1 MKLCKTDA
9 LVIGGRGNSL
19 ADCRAFG
26 ARGRYAAER
35 AVKRTIQPGLKHV
48 RKAED
53 EIRKLM
59 KLREQM
65 NVKDV
70 VGSIRDIM
78 WRNVSVVREE
88 KISA

>member
-1 MKLCKTDA
+1 M
-9 LVIGGRGNSL
+9 
-19 ADCRAFG
+19 
-26 ARGRYAAER
+26 
-35 AVKRTIQPGLKHV
+35 

-59 KLREQM
+59 KLRGQM

>member
-9 LVIGGRGNSL
+9 LVIGGGGIHLLTAKPSEL
-19 ADCRAFG
+19 E
-26 ARGRYAAER
+26 GRYAAER

-59 KLREQM
+59 KLRGQM

>member
-1 MKLCKTDA
+1 MQL
-9 LVIGGRGNSL
+9 RG
-19 ADCRAFG
+19 
-26 ARGRYAAER
+26 
-35 AVKRTIQPGLKHV
+35 
-48 RKAED
+48 
-53 EIRKLM
+53 
-59 KLREQM
+59 QM